1 MSKTTD
7 KEADFE
13 ETLADLEKL
22 VAKLEDGDLSLDD
35 SLAEFKRGIELTRQC
50 QATLEQAQQTV
61 DELTKPDD
69 PDSLKAFEPD
79 A

>member
-7 KEADFE
+7 KEVDFE
-13 ETLADLEKL
+13 AALADLEKL

-35 SLAEFKRGIELTRQC
+35 SLAEFKRGIDLTRQC
-50 QATLEQAQQTV
+50 QTVLEKAQQTV
-61 DELTKPDD
+61 DELTRPDD

>member
-1 MSKTTD
+1 MSKPTD
-7 KEADFE
+7 KEPDFE

-35 SLAEFKRGIELTRQC
+35 SLAEFKRGIDLTRQC
-50 QATLEQAQQTV
+50 QSVLEHAQQTV
-61 DELTKPDD
+61 DELTRPDD

>member
-22 VAKLEDGDLSLDD
+22 VAKLEDGDLSLDE
-35 SLAEFKRGIELTRQC
+35 SLAEFKRGIDLTRQC
-50 QATLEQAQQTV
+50 QTVLDQAQQTV